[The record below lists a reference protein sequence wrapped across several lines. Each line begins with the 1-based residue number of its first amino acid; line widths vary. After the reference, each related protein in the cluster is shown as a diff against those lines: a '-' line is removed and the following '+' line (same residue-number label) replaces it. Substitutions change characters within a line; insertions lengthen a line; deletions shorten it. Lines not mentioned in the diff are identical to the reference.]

1 MLDWL
6 VVVIV
11 IAGLNLNILVVLIV
25 APIALGLVSA
35 GLVLTHLVSLVGG
48 LLLLLINDFRLLDK
62 LVIFFEVFFTFQ
74 VVSVDFLSQVCNSY
88 SEKNVNLFVRRD
100 PDRKRK

>member
-62 LVIFFEVFFTFQ
+62 LVIFFEVFLTFQ

-88 SEKNVNLFVRRD
+88 SEKM
-100 PDRKRK
+100 

>member
-1 MLDWL
+1 MGHLLDWL

-35 GLVLTHLVSLVGG
+35 GLVLTHLVPLVGG
-48 LLLLLINDFRLLDK
+48 LLFLLINDFRLLDK
-62 LVIFFEVFFTFQ
+62 LVIFFEVFLTFQ

-88 SEKNVNLFVRRD
+88 SEKM
-100 PDRKRK
+100 